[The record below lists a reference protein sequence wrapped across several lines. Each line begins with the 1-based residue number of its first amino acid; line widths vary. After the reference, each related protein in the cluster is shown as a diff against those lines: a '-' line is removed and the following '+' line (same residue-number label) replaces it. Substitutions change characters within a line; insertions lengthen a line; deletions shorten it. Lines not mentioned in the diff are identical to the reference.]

1 MILPM
6 LWLRL
11 VVVIG
16 FTIFVTIQQ
25 MWLIT
30 AIGVVLTLLTG
41 KSTTPI
47 RHDDVSQNSVSFFP
61 NGSAT
66 CMGSEWVVSDH
77 TSTWAWG
84 SSSPARR

>member
-16 FTIFVTIQQ
+16 FTIFVAIQQ
-25 MWLIT
+25 MWPIT
-30 AIGVVLTLLTG
+30 TIGAVLTLT

-66 CMGSEWVVSDH
+66 CIGSECVVSGH
-77 TSTWAWG
+77 TST
-84 SSSPARR
+84 

>member
-16 FTIFVTIQQ
+16 FTIFVAIQQ

-30 AIGVVLTLLTG
+30 AIGVVLYQ
-41 KSTTPI
+41 I
-47 RHDDVSQNSVSFFP
+47 H
-61 NGSAT
+61 AY
-66 CMGSEWVVSDH
+66 
-77 TSTWAWG
+77 
-84 SSSPARR
+84 SSR

>member
-16 FTIFVTIQQ
+16 FTIFVAIQQ

-41 KSTTPI
+41 YQILPRLFVTMTFPRI
-47 RHDDVSQNSVSFFP
+47 R
-61 NGSAT
+61 
-66 CMGSEWVVSDH
+66 
-77 TSTWAWG
+77 
-84 SSSPARR
+84 

>member
-16 FTIFVTIQQ
+16 FTIFVAIQQ

-30 AIGVVLTLLTG
+30 AIGVVLTLPNLPRLFVTM
-41 KSTTPI
+41 TFPRI
-47 RHDDVSQNSVSFFP
+47 R
-61 NGSAT
+61 
-66 CMGSEWVVSDH
+66 
-77 TSTWAWG
+77 
-84 SSSPARR
+84 

>member
-25 MWLIT
+25 MRLIT
-30 AIGVVLTLLTG
+30 AIVVVLTLLTG
-41 KSTTPI
+41 YQI
-47 RHDDVSQNSVSFFP
+47 YH
-61 NGSAT
+61 AY
-66 CMGSEWVVSDH
+66 
-77 TSTWAWG
+77 
-84 SSSPARR
+84 SSR

>member
-25 MWLIT
+25 MWPIT
-30 AIGVVLTLLTG
+30 TIGVVLTLLTG
-41 KSTTPI
+41 YQI
-47 RHDDVSQNSVSFFP
+47 YR
-61 NGSAT
+61 AY
-66 CMGSEWVVSDH
+66 
-77 TSTWAWG
+77 
-84 SSSPARR
+84 SSR

>member
-16 FTIFVTIQQ
+16 FTIFVAIQQ

-30 AIGVVLTLLTG
+30 AIGVVLTLLIGYQINLPRLFVTM
-41 KSTTPI
+41 T
-47 RHDDVSQNSVSFFP
+47 FP
-61 NGSAT
+61 RS
-66 CMGSEWVVSDH
+66 
-77 TSTWAWG
+77 
-84 SSSPARR
+84 R

>member
-16 FTIFVTIQQ
+16 FTIFVAIQQ
-25 MWLIT
+25 MWPIT
-30 AIGVVLTLLTG
+30 AIGAVLTLT
-41 KSTTPI
+41 KSTTLI

-61 NGSAT
+61 SGSAT
-66 CMGSEWVVSDH
+66 CMGSEWVVSGH

>member
-16 FTIFVTIQQ
+16 FIIFVAIQQ

-30 AIGVVLTLLTG
+30 TIGVVLTLLTG
-41 KSTTPI
+41 YQI
-47 RHDDVSQNSVSFFP
+47 YR
-61 NGSAT
+61 AY
-66 CMGSEWVVSDH
+66 
-77 TSTWAWG
+77 
-84 SSSPARR
+84 SSR

>member
-16 FTIFVTIQQ
+16 FIIFVAIQQ

-41 KSTTPI
+41 YQI
-47 RHDDVSQNSVSFFP
+47 YR
-61 NGSAT
+61 AY
-66 CMGSEWVVSDH
+66 
-77 TSTWAWG
+77 
-84 SSSPARR
+84 SSR

>member
-16 FTIFVTIQQ
+16 FTIFVAIQQ
-25 MWLIT
+25 MWPIT

-41 KSTTPI
+41 YQIYRAYSS
-47 RHDDVSQNSVSFFP
+47 RCRFP
-61 NGSAT
+61 EFG
-66 CMGSEWVVSDH
+66 EFL
-77 TSTWAWG
+77 
-84 SSSPARR
+84 P

>member
-16 FTIFVTIQQ
+16 FTIFVAIQQ

-30 AIGVVLTLLTG
+30 TIGVVLMLLTG
-41 KSTTPI
+41 YQI
-47 RHDDVSQNSVSFFP
+47 YR
-61 NGSAT
+61 AY
-66 CMGSEWVVSDH
+66 
-77 TSTWAWG
+77 
-84 SSSPARR
+84 SSR